1 MSMNSSLARPAV
13 IAVLLLTTAMQA
25 LADET
30 VKLVCTFQHGEL
42 LIDINY
48 KKETANGTTAMI
60 TDKEIVWSPPDE
72 ADSLAVINRYT
83 GVMQITK
90 GRSEFLGMCNRA
102 TGK

>member
-60 TDKEIVWSPPDE
+60 TDKEIVWSPPGE